1 MKCSYNTQILMS
13 DGSMSSLSF
22 YADSD
27 EEALSRVG
35 KKWHTRIEKTR
46 DHGVTWTQVH
56 PGYKPGAPFKTPK
69 TNAEQFGVTALEVD
83 A

>member
-1 MKCSYNTQILMS
+1 MQCSYNTQILMS
-13 DGSMSSLSF
+13 DGEMSSLSF

-27 EEALSRVG
+27 EEAMARVG
-35 KKWHTRIEKTR
+35 RKWHTRIEKTC

-56 PGYKPGAPFKTPK
+56 PGYKPGTPFKAPK
-69 TNAEQFGVTALEVD
+69 TREEQFRVTALEVD